1 MLDLTTLPI
10 PTMVA
15 PCFIKTLESLFSQQ
29 VMSYA
34 LQTSEHLIQ
43 SPDHIIPSEH
53 TEIVEMLG
61 CTKYVGLLMDIEDEC
76 LRTEAQ
82 ILSLFLSLSVM
93 EVHCR
98 EKKVCHLLDYFYT
111 IFFKSNTVERPII
124 TFKGAYT
131 LQLLVHIWVRMTSE
145 FGWFGW
151 WKCGFQN
158 LGEKQGN
165 TFSLLEIA
173 SGTQP
178 MSQSVLNHGGE
189 VLLMTKNLHGPVHIY
204 YRIMNF
210 SYLLVSKQLSLS
222 QSLKCVCGR
231 QMQIPFCNQTNC
243 ENGLKHTLSQYY
255 IRVEI
260 SH

>member
-15 PCFIKTLESLFSQQ
+15 PCFIKTLESLFSEQ
-29 VMSYA
+29 VMSYV

-61 CTKYVGLLMDIEDEC
+61 YTKYVGLLMDIEDEC

-111 IFFKSNTVERPII
+111 IFFKSNTVERQTI

-145 FGWFGW
+145 FG
-151 WKCGFQN
+151 
-158 LGEKQGN
+158 
-165 TFSLLEIA
+165 
-173 SGTQP
+173 
-178 MSQSVLNHGGE
+178 
-189 VLLMTKNLHGPVHIY
+189 
-204 YRIMNF
+204 
-210 SYLLVSKQLSLS
+210 
-222 QSLKCVCGR
+222 
-231 QMQIPFCNQTNC
+231 
-243 ENGLKHTLSQYY
+243 
-255 IRVEI
+255 
-260 SH
+260 